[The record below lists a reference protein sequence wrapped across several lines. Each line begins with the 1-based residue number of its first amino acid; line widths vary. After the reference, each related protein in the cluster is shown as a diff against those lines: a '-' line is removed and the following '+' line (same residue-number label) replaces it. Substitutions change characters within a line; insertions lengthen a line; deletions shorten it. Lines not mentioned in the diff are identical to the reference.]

1 MKNSFLRYGFWSLLL
16 ILNLNS
22 WATNAQS
29 ISRTAYFMDNSTH
42 RHLMNPALVPIRG
55 YISLPVAGQLSL
67 GFESNMQFTDF
78 IYPAE
83 TKGGKLRSFLNES
96 IDGVDF
102 LSRMDPVN
110 YFRMDVRTSLISLGY
125 YTGTGFWTFD
135 VATRMNVSMNLPYDL
150 FAFAKLGMANTEGN
164 EYHLKDLSVGASMF
178 AEASLGY
185 SQNIMNNLRLG
196 GKLKFLAGGAN
207 VKANIN
213 KMDIEMRPDVWTIT
227 TEGQLDAYGKGL
239 ELKKD
244 TAGSING
251 VGFGSP
257 GMGGTGLAIDLGL
270 NYSPIENLDL
280 SIGILDLGAIKWKK
294 DNIKSA
300 ISSGQVRFTG
310 LSGIT
315 SDSTNSDNLEEQL
328 KELSDDLIK
337 MADFKERTVVEDYLQ
352 KLAPTINAG
361 IEYSM
366 FNNKI
371 SVGGLYSVRMME
383 NENYSELT
391 GSLNLR
397 PASWFNLSGS
407 YSSIHGKMETFGFAL
422 GFAPGLINI
431 FLSSDYVF
439 LKVSPQYIPLNTF
452 TSNFQVGVSIPLGR
466 GELPQKH

>member
-1 MKNSFLRYGFWSLLL
+1 MKSNLLKYGFWSLFLWL
-16 ILNLNS
+16 SLTYS
-22 WATNAQS
+22 MTYAQS
-29 ISRTAYFMDNSTH
+29 MSRTAYFMDNATH
-42 RHLMNPALVPIRG
+42 RHLMNPALVPVRG
-55 YISLPVAGQLSL
+55 YISLPVVGAFSL

-83 TKGGKLRSFLNES
+83 TKGGKLRSFLNET
-96 IDGVDF
+96 IDGNDF

-110 YFRMDVRTSLISLGY
+110 YFRMDVRTSLVSLGY

-135 VATRMNVSMNLPYDL
+135 VASRTNMSMNLPYDL

-164 EYHLKDLSVGASMF
+164 EYHLKDLSVGASTF

-185 SQNIMNNLRLG
+185 SQNLMNNLRIG

-244 TAGSING
+244 SVGSING
-251 VGFGSP
+251 VGFDSP
-257 GMGGTGLAIDLGL
+257 GLGGTGLAFDLGV

-280 SIGILDLGAIKWKK
+280 SIGILDLGGIKWKK
-294 DNIKSA
+294 DNMKTA
-300 ISSGQVRFTG
+300 ISSGQVSFTG
-310 LSGIT
+310 LSGINA
-315 SDSTNSDNLEEQL
+315 DSTNSENLENQL

-337 MADFKERTVVEDYLQ
+337 MADFKERTVLEDYFQ
-352 KLAPTINAG
+352 RLAPTLNAG

-371 SVGGLYSVRMME
+371 SLGGLYSIRMMD
-383 NENYSELT
+383 NGNYSELT

-407 YSSIHGKMETFGFAL
+407 YSCVHGKMETFGFAV
-422 GFAPGLINI
+422 GFAPGLINLFI
-431 FLSSDYVF
+431 SSDYVF
-439 LKVSPQYIPLNTF
+439 MKVTPQYIPLNTF
-452 TSNFQVGVSIPLGR
+452 TSNIQLGVSIPLGR
-466 GELPQKH
+466 GILPQKH

>member
-1 MKNSFLRYGFWSLLL
+1 MKRFFLKYGFWSLIL
-16 ILNLNS
+16 IMNLN
-22 WATNAQS
+22 WGAYAQS
-29 ISRTAYFMDNSTH
+29 LSRTAYFMENSTH
-42 RHLMNPALVPIRG
+42 RHLMNPALVPVRG
-55 YISLPVAGQLSL
+55 YISLPVAGELSL

-83 TKGGKLRSFLNES
+83 IKGGKLRSFLNET
-96 IDGVDF
+96 IDGNEF

-110 YFRMDVRTSLISLGY
+110 YFRMDVRTSLISLGFFS
-125 YTGTGFWTFD
+125 GTGFWTID
-135 VATRMNVSMNLPYDL
+135 VATRMNMSMNLPYDL

-178 AEASLGY
+178 SETALGY
-185 SQNIMNNLRLG
+185 SQNIMNNLRIG

-213 KMDIEMRPDVWTIT
+213 KMDIEMRPDAWTIT

-244 TAGSING
+244 TAGNING
-251 VGFGSP
+251 VGFNSP
-257 GMGGTGLAIDLGL
+257 GLGGTGLAIDLGV
-270 NYSPIENLDL
+270 NYSPIENLDF
-280 SIGILDLGAIKWKK
+280 SIGILDLGAINWKK
-294 DNIKSA
+294 DNIKTA

-310 LSGIT
+310 LSGIS
-315 SDSTNSDNLEEQL
+315 SDSTNSDNLEKQL
-328 KELSDDLIK
+328 QVLSDDMIK
-337 MADFKERTVVEDYLQ
+337 MANFKERTVVEDYLQ

-366 FNNKI
+366 FNNKV
-371 SVGGLYSVRMME
+371 SVGGLYSIRLME

-391 GSLNLR
+391 GSLNFR

-407 YSSIHGKMETFGFAL
+407 YSSLHGKMETFGFAL
-422 GFAPGLINI
+422 GFEPGLINV

-439 LKVSPQYIPLNTF
+439 MKVSPQYIPLNTF
-452 TSNFQVGVSIPLGR
+452 TSNIQLGVSIPFGR
-466 GELPQKH
+466 GVHLQKH